1 MEYDLPA
8 MAHAKSPRRRRRA
21 VKLRGAPLRFE
32 RELENILME
41 VVNFWA
47 RAYREPAMVTDAD
60 VAEVREVENEGLLA
74 ALVIKIRDWL
84 RRFAGWMRDLW
95 VSRIK
100 QVTDI
105 DVGSLATVPIEAEA
119 VVATREWLE
128 DLVDDLSRQ
137 TQTRIVSAMSDA
149 KLRQLP
155 AVQAREVVTE
165 ALDKARNR
173 ARSIAG
179 DMTGKMHGKLNEAL
193 QLEARVTRYKWNHS
207 FRPNPRRHHV
217 ERQGN
222 IYEWSKPPSDGHPG
236 YAYHCRC
243 TAEPVV

>member
-1 MEYDLPA
+1 MQYDLPA
-8 MAHAKSPRRRRRA
+8 MALAKNRRRRPRPIK
-21 VKLRGAPLRFE
+21 VRGAPLRFE
-32 RELENILME
+32 RELESILAD
-41 VVNFWA
+41 VVVFWA
-47 RAYREPAMVTDAD
+47 RVYREPSLVTDAD
-60 VAEVREVENEGLLA
+60 VSEVREAEPESLLA
-74 ALVIKIRDWL
+74 ALVIRIRDWL
-84 RRFAGWMRDLW
+84 RRFAGWMRDMW
-95 VSRIK
+95 VERIK
-100 QVTDI
+100 AATAI
-105 DVGSLATVPIEAEA
+105 DVGSLASVPVEDAA

-137 TQTRIVSAMSDA
+137 TQTRVVSAMADA

-155 AVQAREVVTE
+155 APQAREVVNE
-165 ALDKARNR
+165 ALGKARNR

-222 IYEWSKPPSDGHPG
+222 IYEWAKPPSDGHPG